1 MAVENMLIRGP
12 GGNHM
17 PFGSVIS
24 ASTAILMGLAL
35 GFVLQ
40 RGRFCLNSAFRDII
54 FLQDLTF
61 FRSYLLCLVVAII
74 GTNVLE
80 SSGLIM
86 TFDQET
92 GGFVSTELMRQS
104 FVPVA
109 NILGGFLFG
118 LGIVLAGGCASGI
131 VYRLG
136 EGQIGALIAIVGFF
150 FGVGMTTDGMFSP
163 IREYLKSFK
172 VDVFGASN
180 PAIWDLFGGS
190 PMAKWATI
198 AVFCIVLLAFVFKG
212 KPTFGMSGKGFSWG
226 LTGVLIGL
234 ITVVAWEV
242 SSVFGG
248 TPRGLAITTPLRELF
263 NSMLTNS
270 THSQFK
276 EFSFL
281 GIFTGT
287 WGVFFILAV
296 PLGAWISALG
306 LKEFKWKTPP
316 AKEVLTVLFGSI
328 LMGIGAVIAG
338 GCNLGHGVTGMST
351 MSLASL
357 VAIISI
363 VMGNWTMVYF
373 KFIKE

>member
-1 MAVENMLIRGP
+1 
-12 GGNHM
+12 M
-17 PFGSVIS
+17 PFGSGIS
-24 ASTAILMGLAL
+24 ALTAILLGTAL
-35 GFVLQ
+35 GYVLQ

-54 FLQDLTF
+54 FIQDLTF
-61 FRSYLLCLVVAII
+61 FRAYLLCISVAIL
-74 GTNVLE
+74 GTNILE
-80 SSGLIM
+80 SAGLI
-86 TFDQET
+86 FAYDQEA
-92 GGFVSTELMRQS
+92 GRFVSAELMRQN
-104 FVPVA
+104 FVPIA

-150 FGVGMTTDGMFSP
+150 FGIGMTTDGMLSP
-163 IREYLKSFK
+163 VREYMKSFK
-172 VDVFGASN
+172 VEVFGVSN
-180 PAIWDLFGGS
+180 PAIWDLFGGG
-190 PMAKWATI
+190 PTAKWGTI
-198 AVFCIVLLAFVFKG
+198 AVFTIVMLAFVFKG
-212 KPTFGMSGKGFSWG
+212 KPAFGKSGKGYAWG
-226 LTGVLIGL
+226 LTGVLVGL
-234 ITVVAWEV
+234 LTILAWEV

-270 THSQFK
+270 THSPFQ
-276 EFSFL
+276 EFSFI

-287 WGVFFILAV
+287 WGVFFILSV
-296 PLGAWISALG
+296 PFGAWISAMG
-306 LKEFKWKTPP
+306 LKEFKLKTPP
-316 AKEVLTVLFGSI
+316 AKEVITVFFGSV

-363 VMGNWTMVYF
+363 MLGNWVMVYF
-373 KFIKE
+373 KFIKATE

>member
-1 MAVENMLIRGP
+1 
-12 GGNHM
+12 M
-17 PFGSVIS
+17 PFGSVTS
-24 ASTAILMGLAL
+24 ALTAVLMGLAL

-61 FRSYLLCLVVAII
+61 FRAYLLCLVVAVI

-80 SSGLIM
+80 SAGLIM
-86 TFDQET
+86 TFDQEA
-92 GGFVSTELMRQS
+92 GKFVSTELMRQS

-136 EGQIGALIAIVGFF
+136 EGQIAALIAIVGFF

-163 IREYLKSFK
+163 VRDYLKGFK
-172 VDVFGASN
+172 VEVFGVQN

-212 KPTFGMSGKGFSWG
+212 KPTFGKSGKGYSWG
-226 LTGVLIGL
+226 LTGVLVGL
-234 ITVVAWEV
+234 LTVIAWEV

-263 NSMLTNS
+263 NSMLTKS
-270 THSQFK
+270 THSPFQ

-296 PLGAWISALG
+296 PLGAWVSAVG

-316 AKEVLTVLFGSI
+316 AKEVLTVFFGSI

-351 MSLASL
+351 MSLSSL
-357 VAIISI
+357 VAITSI
-363 VMGNWTMVYF
+363 VLGNWTMVYF
-373 KFIKE
+373 KFIKVSE

>member
-1 MAVENMLIRGP
+1 
-12 GGNHM
+12 M
-17 PFGSVIS
+17 PFGSVTS
-24 ASTAILMGLAL
+24 ALTAILLGLGL
-35 GFVLQ
+35 GYVLQ

-61 FRSYLLCLVVAII
+61 FRAYLLCLAVAII
-74 GTNVLE
+74 GTNLLE

-86 TFDQET
+86 TFDQEA
-92 GGFVSTELMRQS
+92 GRFVSTELMRQS
-104 FVPVA
+104 FVPAA

-150 FGVGMTTDGMFSP
+150 FGVGMTTDGMLSP
-163 IREYLKSFK
+163 VREYLKSFK
-172 VDVFGASN
+172 VEVFGVQN

-190 PMAKWATI
+190 PAAKWATI
-198 AVFCIVLLAFVFKG
+198 AVFCIVVLAFVFKG
-212 KPTFGMSGKGFSWG
+212 KPTFGKSGKGFSWG
-226 LTGVLIGL
+226 LTGVLVGL
-234 ITVVAWEV
+234 LTILAWEV

-248 TPRGLAITTPLRELF
+248 APRGLAITTPLRELF

-270 THSQFK
+270 THSPFQ

-281 GIFTGT
+281 GIFRGT
-287 WGVFFILAV
+287 WGVFFIFAV
-296 PLGAWISALG
+296 PLGAFISAWG

-316 AKEVLTVLFGSI
+316 AKEVLTVFFGSI

-351 MSLASL
+351 MSLSSL

-363 VMGNWTMVYF
+363 VLGNWTMVYF
-373 KFIKE
+373 KFMRATD